1 MTGFVNR
8 SEELERLQRLFD
20 SGDAE
25 LAVVYGRRRLGKTRL
40 VKKALERRA
49 NALFSRSGFTDDVRD
64 AATRRDDIRC
74 YAITDIVAA
83 LSS

>member
-40 VKKALERRA
+40 VKKALERQE
-49 NALFSRSGFTDDVRD
+49 NAVFYR
-64 AATRRDDIRC
+64 
-74 YAITDIVAA
+74 
-83 LSS
+83 